1 MWKSVEVNEKDT
13 DVVYKKEIMM
23 NIGKRWVIAGLLLVS
38 LPGWTQEKP
47 AIWDLK
53 SCIEYA
59 RSQNIQIR
67 KSRIAL
73 EESVENTKQAKAQR
87 LPSLSFSSDHNYV
100 NRPRP
105 EAGDKNTYSGSYG
118 LSSLVSL
125 YEGGKLKKSVQQ
137 MGLQNE
143 VQSLTIQESENNI
156 ELAIMQA
163 YIQILYAVETIKINE
178 NTVEVS
184 RVQRDRGIELQK
196 AGSISKAD
204 LAQLESQY
212 TTDKYQLVV
221 AQTTLANARLDLKQL
236 LELGINDEMELSVPE
251 LAEDRVLTVLPTKQ
265 SIYTTSLGVMPEI
278 QYNQLNIKIAGIE
291 KDKAWAGYLPSLNLS
306 AGLGTSH
313 ASGSDFGFGSQVRNN
328 WSENIGL
335 TLSVPIFSKRSTK
348 TAVNLAK
355 LNIENAELN
364 YESVQKDLLK
374 SIENVYQDAVSAQ
387 DRFRSARENLNAV
400 KLSFELTQEQFNLGM
415 KNTLEMLTEKNNY
428 MSAQLEVAQ
437 SKYTAVLNVQLLNFY
452 QGKEVSL

>member
-1 MWKSVEVNEKDT
+1 
-13 DVVYKKEIMM
+13 MM
-23 NIGKRWVIAGLLLVS
+23 NIGKKWVVAGLMLVAF
-38 LPGWTQEKP
+38 PGWTQEKP
-47 AIWDLK
+47 AVWDLK

-59 RSQNIQIR
+59 RSRNIQIR
-67 KSRIAL
+67 KSRLAL
-73 EESVENTKQAKAQR
+73 EESMENTKQAKAQR

-118 LSSLVSL
+118 LSSSVTLF
-125 YEGGKLKKSVQQ
+125 EGGKLKKSVQQ

-143 VQSLTIQESENNI
+143 VQSLTIQESENDI

-163 YIQILYAVETIKINE
+163 YIQILYAIETIKINE
-178 NTVEVS
+178 NTVAVS

-196 AGSISKAD
+196 AGSLSKAD

-221 AQTTLANARLDLKQL
+221 AQTALANARLDLKQL
-236 LELGINDEMELSVPE
+236 LELGINEDMELSVPE
-251 LAEDRVLTVLPTKQ
+251 LAEDRVLTVLPAKQ

-291 KDKAWAGYLPSLNLS
+291 KDKARAGYLPSLNLS

-313 ASGSDFGFGSQVRNN
+313 ASGSGFGVGSQIRHN

-335 TLSVPIFSKRSTK
+335 TLSVPVFSKRSTK

-437 SKYTAVLNVQLLNFY
+437 AKYMAVLNIQLLNFY
-452 QGKEVSL
+452 QGKEVNL

>member
-1 MWKSVEVNEKDT
+1 
-13 DVVYKKEIMM
+13 MM
-23 NIGKRWVIAGLLLVS
+23 NIGKKWMVAGLMLVAF
-38 LPGWTQEKP
+38 PGWTQEKP
-47 AIWDLK
+47 AVWDLK

-59 RSQNIQIR
+59 RSRNIQIR
-67 KSRIAL
+67 KSRLAL
-73 EESVENTKQAKAQR
+73 EESMENTKQAKAQR

-118 LSSLVSL
+118 LSSSVTLF
-125 YEGGKLKKSVQQ
+125 EGGKLKKSVQQ

-143 VQSLTIQESENNI
+143 VQSLTIQESENDI

-163 YIQILYAVETIKINE
+163 YIQILYAIETIKINE
-178 NTVEVS
+178 NTVAVS

-196 AGSISKAD
+196 AGSLSKAD

-221 AQTTLANARLDLKQL
+221 AQTALANARLDLKQL
-236 LELGINDEMELSVPE
+236 LELGINEDMELSVPE
-251 LAEDRVLTVLPTKQ
+251 LAEDRVLTVLPAKQ

-291 KDKAWAGYLPSLNLS
+291 KDKARAGYLPSLNLS

-313 ASGSDFGFGSQVRNN
+313 ASGSGFGVGSQIRHN

-335 TLSVPIFSKRSTK
+335 TLSVPVFSKRSTK

-437 SKYTAVLNVQLLNFY
+437 AKYMAVLNIQLLNFY
-452 QGKEVSL
+452 QGKEVNL